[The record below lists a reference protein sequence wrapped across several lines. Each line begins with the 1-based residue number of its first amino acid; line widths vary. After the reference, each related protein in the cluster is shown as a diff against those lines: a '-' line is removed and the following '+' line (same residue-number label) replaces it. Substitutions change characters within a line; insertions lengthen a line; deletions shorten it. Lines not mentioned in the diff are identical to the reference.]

1 MQHGDR
7 QVAPVPAAGAENRS
21 HRKPRTA
28 QVMAERRLAPG
39 EWAVLALLSERASH
53 GWALAAQLEPSGEL
67 GSVWSLGRPLVYRS
81 LDILAERGLI
91 EPAGHEPGLR
101 GPNRTVYRTTCA
113 GATALVQWLEEPVK
127 HVRDVRSLL
136 LLKLIF
142 AERTG
147 LDPTPMLEAQRETI
161 AEAID
166 GLEARRRASAGS
178 EAILLRFRVEST
190 RAVLRFV
197 EGVLDSSR
205 ELRAAV

>member
-1 MQHGDR
+1 
-7 QVAPVPAAGAENRS
+7 
-21 HRKPRTA
+21 
-28 QVMAERRLAPG
+28 MAERNLAPG
-39 EWAVLALLSERASH
+39 EWAVLALLSERPAH
-53 GWALAAQLEPSGEL
+53 GWALAAELGPTGEL

-81 LDILAERGLI
+81 IDILAERGLI

-101 GPNRTVYRTTCA
+101 GPSRTIYRTTCE
-113 GATALVQWLEEPVK
+113 GATALVQWLEEPVE

-147 LDPTPMLEAQRETI
+147 IDPTPMLAAQQAKIR
-161 AEAID
+161 EAIAT
-166 GLEARRRASAGS
+166 LEERMQASAGS
-178 EAILLRFRVEST
+178 ESILLRFRLEST

-197 EGVLDSSR
+197 EGLLGTEP

>member
-1 MQHGDR
+1 M
-7 QVAPVPAAGAENRS
+7 
-21 HRKPRTA
+21 
-28 QVMAERRLAPG
+28 MAERSLAPG
-39 EWAVLALLSERASH
+39 EWAVLALISERPAH
-53 GWALAAQLEPSGEL
+53 GWALATQLGPSGEL

-81 LDILAERGLI
+81 IDILAERGLI

-101 GPNRTVYRTTCA
+101 GPNRTLYRTTCA
-113 GATALVQWLEEPVK
+113 GATALVQWLEEPVE

-147 LDPTPMLEAQRETI
+147 IDPTPMLEAQQVTI
-161 AEAID
+161 DAAVAL
-166 GLEARRRASAGS
+166 LERRMQASAGS
-178 EAILLRFRVEST
+178 EAILLRFRLEST

-197 EGVLDSSR
+197 EGLLGSSE

>member
-1 MQHGDR
+1 
-7 QVAPVPAAGAENRS
+7 
-21 HRKPRTA
+21 
-28 QVMAERRLAPG
+28 MAERTLAPG
-39 EWAVLALLSERASH
+39 EWAVLALLSERPTH
-53 GWALAAQLEPSGEL
+53 GWALAAELARSGEL

-81 LDILAERGLI
+81 IDILADRGLI

-101 GPNRTVYRTTCA
+101 GPSRTIYRTTCA
-113 GATALVQWLEEPVK
+113 GATALVQWLEEPVE

-147 LDPTPMLEAQRETI
+147 LDPTTMLEAQHATI
-161 AEAID
+161 GAAVSV
-166 GLEARRRASAGS
+166 LEERLSTSVGT
-178 EAILLRFRVEST
+178 EAILLRFRLEST

-197 EGVLDSSR
+197 DGLLDATP